1 MCKAHFEIE
10 TSCSHPEWY
19 RYPLEY
25 IFTPYAEPG
34 KARETVRRT
43 HPDLD
48 RQMRFAAD
56 GPREWVLFGVR
67 LSGPPPAG
75 AEPLWIDVTV
85 YCDGRPV
92 RHLRHEASDLY
103 HSVSG
108 AHVYYAA
115 NYAERNPAPEKRVAD
130 IR

>member
-56 GPREWVLFGVR
+56 GPREWKSEWRIYDNSARICPKRTNILKALVLY
-67 LSGPPPAG
+67 L
-75 AEPLWIDVTV
+75 L
-85 YCDGRPV
+85 
-92 RHLRHEASDLY
+92 L
-103 HSVSG
+103 
-108 AHVYYAA
+108 
-115 NYAERNPAPEKRVAD
+115 
-130 IR
+130 